1 MCCLVSMVLLFSAS
15 CVSSRLLESSSRP
28 SSFFFTM
35 LLNWLDPILELPGLV
50 VGVIK
55 LLVANFSQHFAAQ
68 SKVVVVAVVF

>member
-1 MCCLVSMVLLFSAS
+1 MAAGPPVF
-15 CVSSRLLESSSRP
+15 
-28 SSFFFTM
+28 FFFTM

-55 LLVANFSQHFAAQ
+55 LLVANFSQHFATQ